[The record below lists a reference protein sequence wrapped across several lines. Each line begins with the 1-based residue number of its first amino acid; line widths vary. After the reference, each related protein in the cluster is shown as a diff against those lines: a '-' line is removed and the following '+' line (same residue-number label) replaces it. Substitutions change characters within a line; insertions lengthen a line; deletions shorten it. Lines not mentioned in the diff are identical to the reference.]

1 MVRLHRRLPLQQ
13 RQQRQLL
20 LLQQLRH
27 CCWTYPSRIRQ
38 RVSSSKASNMLL
50 QVTLQQVG
58 TVQSRSTPAL
68 LLQKQVT
75 SPLCLLVLL
84 QLLVAHRRLQTQQ
97 LQLQQ

>member
-38 RVSSSKASNMLL
+38 RLSSSKASSSIWM

-58 TVQSRSTPAL
+58 TVQS
-68 LLQKQVT
+68 
-75 SPLCLLVLL
+75 
-84 QLLVAHRRLQTQQ
+84 
-97 LQLQQ
+97 